1 MGDVAGADPVVVNRF
16 LSWGL
21 GALCATLIVLAGSVT
36 ITVPP
41 THALVQVSMMGVGL
55 LGSQLQVHISSPSSL
70 RSPTSIGYVH
80 LRLKSGSGGNR
91 RLRDLCGESLRASLR
106 DPLGQ
111 NQLRQALTM
120 VFQWAVIRLPCGSFE
135 TGPFRLEDAASARHA
150 AQPRDCNACASTDR
164 TRFARDC

>member
-55 LGSQLQVHISSPSSL
+55 LGSQLQVHISSPSSPPVAYL
-70 RSPTSIGYVH
+70 DWIRALAAEVGIRGKSPT
-80 LRLKSGSGGNR
+80 
-91 RLRDLCGESLRASLR
+91 
-106 DPLGQ
+106 P
-111 NQLRQALTM
+111 
-120 VFQWAVIRLPCGSFE
+120 
-135 TGPFRLEDAASARHA
+135 
-150 AQPRDCNACASTDR
+150 
-164 TRFARDC
+164 